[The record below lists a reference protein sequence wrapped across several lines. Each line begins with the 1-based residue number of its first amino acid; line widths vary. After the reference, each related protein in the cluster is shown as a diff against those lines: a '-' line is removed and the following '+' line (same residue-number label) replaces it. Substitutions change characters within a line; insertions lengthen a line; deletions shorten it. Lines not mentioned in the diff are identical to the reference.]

1 MYLEIGVTWN
11 FKRDGY
17 EKDLETKY
25 LKIHFIIKTAF
36 WGSLCLKES
45 CRPADDRAR
54 HVAWKARGAHSG
66 MILDKFNSR
75 PELLAYSEFTR
86 DSVTVSLGEL
96 TTHCLCSAI
105 NGNPFSESRLAHWTH
120 SHLGTGCLRE
130 GSQTGALLGRN
141 GLRKL
146 IHPGLFP
153 FSAYHLPLAHFTGAS
168 NCLKGKI

>member
-45 CRPADDRAR
+45 CRPADDGAR

-120 SHLGTGCLRE
+120 SHLGDWLSKRRQPDWSLAREEWVKKADPPWLVPFLR
-130 GSQTGALLGRN
+130 
-141 GLRKL
+141 
-146 IHPGLFP
+146 ILF
-153 FSAYHLPLAHFTGAS
+153 AS
-168 NCLKGKI
+168 GTFHWC